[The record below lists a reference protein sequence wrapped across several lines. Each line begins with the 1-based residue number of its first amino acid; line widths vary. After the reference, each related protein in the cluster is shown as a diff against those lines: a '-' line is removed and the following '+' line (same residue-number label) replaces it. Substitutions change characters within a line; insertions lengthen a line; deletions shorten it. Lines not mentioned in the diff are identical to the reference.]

1 MNSTTNLPRYS
12 IIVPVY
18 NVEDYL
24 PECVDSLLAQDTA
37 TPYEI
42 LLVDDGSTD
51 SSGSICDAYA
61 DKDARVRVIHK
72 SNGGVSSARNTGI
85 QMAKGTYIFFVDSD
99 DILEPEFLS
108 EFSPLLADGTDL
120 ALCGNVRFY
129 PDGREETEHLPL
141 KPKGE
146 SGQTYLQS
154 LFSMDKLP
162 RAYSCSVAFRKDF
175 LTQNQL
181 AFREELSV
189 SEDFEFM
196 MRCIPAASRVQ
207 GIDAPLYRY
216 RMRAESL
223 SHTLSWKKLK
233 NNLQVKAAVYRKYPT
248 GATANYFADSALM
261 ISLLFDGREEAEQFV
276 QDNRDIISQV
286 TQSSLKVYRCMLALL
301 GPIKASWLYLHLKKG
316 LRRD

>member
-1 MNSTTNLPRYS
+1 MGCCDDLKTLLSPLGLYDLTAGRRNEAELFALGAALDGVGAALEAAEREAL
-12 IIVPVY
+12 VP
-18 NVEDYL
+18 
-24 PECVDSLLAQDTA
+24 TA
-37 TPYEI
+37 T
-42 LLVDDGSTD
+42 
-51 SSGSICDAYA
+51 
-61 DKDARVRVIHK
+61 
-72 SNGGVSSARNTGI
+72 
-85 QMAKGTYIFFVDSD
+85 
-99 DILEPEFLS
+99 
-108 EFSPLLADGTDL
+108 
-120 ALCGNVRFY
+120 
-129 PDGREETEHLPL
+129 
-141 KPKGE
+141 GE
-146 SGQTYLQS
+146 G
-154 LFSMDKLP
+154 
-162 RAYSCSVAFRKDF
+162 
-175 LTQNQL
+175 L
-181 AFREELSV
+181 AFREELPV